1 MNANPAELHLWH
13 ETKEVG
19 FPQGIYWLPT
29 GHFMSVWCS
38 LTLSQ
43 GCINLPN
50 INSNLPVITT
60 RADGTVIC
68 LQISFMRDDASLIQY
83 STAKIYT
90 KKKGKNEKFSLEIVK
105 LKIIGRIRKLNAK
118 RYISFYSRSVEMDK
132 FQVFFFWVSHCA
144 GSFPKIGILQA
155 LQNNYDAIN

>member
-60 RADGTVIC
+60 RADGTVIVC
-68 LQISFMRDDASLIQY
+68 RFHSWETMPASFNIPLQKFIP
-83 STAKIYT
+83 
-90 KKKGKNEKFSLEIVK
+90 KKKGKNEKFSLEIVQ